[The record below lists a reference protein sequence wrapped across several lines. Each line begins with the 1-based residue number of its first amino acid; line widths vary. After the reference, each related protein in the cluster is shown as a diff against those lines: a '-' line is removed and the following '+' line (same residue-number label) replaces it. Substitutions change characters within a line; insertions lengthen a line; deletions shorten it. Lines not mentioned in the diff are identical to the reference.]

1 MRWSSIIRSCGSW
14 VRLRVARV
22 GVGLA
27 AVAFVVGVTAGGG
40 WSLVAASTASASPA
54 GSIAQQLT
62 RVTACEV
69 FTLADAKTLIGPGAT
84 ADPSDSHAVDFDGQ
98 RNTQC
103 AYVSGGSGLAVL
115 QALIPLRRQ
124 GARAIRTAFAN
135 DKVTF
140 RGTSVHGIGSA
151 AFWKGEVGA
160 PALYVLTKRD
170 VMFNLGATTNGTNS
184 PTERR
189 LGQVARGIVKALG
202 ASNAVGGAPGNGP
215 RTRPPELPAPP
226 RQIGCYRYA
235 PASGW
240 QREKCLAGAY
250 VKKHFGIP
258 LAGTPGIQQGKQ
270 LAAGGF
276 SQAGP
281 PIALSQLDALS
292 LHGPAV
298 ESDTNKGPGGYSL
311 QDNTNTFIGT
321 NGHNDW
327 VQFVYQTINGGTSGV
342 ACIWQIDLTLPN
354 NQGYDPT
361 GCASGGDLGSSDVN
375 SGSPMCCVEGFELP
389 GILAMAV
396 SDVAGSAL
404 AAVWPD
410 LNGLQVGDNW
420 NQASGSMLGV
430 GGGSRAVF
438 ATGTEEHIT
447 LNASSCVSYGGFLTF
462 PVACQVQGFPGAG
475 PPLKPHAFSAWPNVT
490 AESNNLRPVTGN
502 PPKHVPKLTWR
513 DGGHVAR
520 VSVTETRSGHC
531 LSGSPP
537 LCS

>member
-1 MRWSSIIRSCGSW
+1 MRWSSIIRSSGSW
-14 VRLRVARV
+14 ACLRVARV

-27 AVAFVVGVTAGGG
+27 AAAFVVGVSTGGG
-40 WSLVAASTASASPA
+40 WSLVASSSASVFAA
-54 GSIAQQLT
+54 GSGGQALT

-69 FTLADAKTLIGPGAT
+69 FALAEAKTLIGADAT

-103 AYVSGGSGLAVL
+103 AYASGDSGLAVL
-115 QALIPLRRQ
+115 QALIPLHREQ
-124 GARAIRTAFAN
+124 AHAIRTAFAN

-151 AFWKGEVGA
+151 AFWKSKVGA
-160 PALYVLTKRD
+160 PALYALTKSD

-184 PTERR
+184 PSERR
-189 LGQVARGIVKALG
+189 LEQVAIATVTALG
-202 ASNAVGGAPGNGP
+202 ASNTVSSSPGNGP
-215 RTRPPELPAPP
+215 RTKPPNLPAPP

-235 PASGW
+235 RANGW
-240 QREKCLAGAY
+240 RQVKCLAAAY
-250 VKKHFGIP
+250 VKKRFGIP

-270 LAAGGF
+270 LAGGGF
-276 SQAGP
+276 SQVGP
-281 PIALSQLDALS
+281 SIVLSQLDAFS

-298 ESDTNKGPGGYSL
+298 ETDTTKGPGGYSL
-311 QDNTNTFIGT
+311 QDNTNTFVGT

-327 VQFVYQTINGGTSGV
+327 VQFVYQTTNGGTSGV

-354 NQGYDPT
+354 QQGYDPT

-375 SGSPMCCVEGFELP
+375 SGSPMCCIEGFELP
-389 GILAMAV
+389 GMLAMAV

-410 LNGLQVGDNW
+410 LNGLEAGENW
-420 NQASGSMLGV
+420 NQASGSILGV

-438 ATGTEEHIT
+438 ASGTEEQIT
-447 LNASSCVSYGGFLTF
+447 VNASSCVSYGGFLTF
-462 PVACQVQGFPGAG
+462 PVGCQVQGFPGAG
-475 PPLKPHAFSAWPNVT
+475 PPLKPNAFSSWPNVT
-490 AESNNLRPVTGN
+490 AETNNLLPVIGN
-502 PPKHVPKLTWR
+502 APKHLPKLTWR
-513 DGGHVAR
+513 HGGHEAR
-520 VSVTETRSGHC
+520 VIVTETRSGHC
-531 LSGSPP
+531 LSGSAP